1 MSSKGSKIVSFTKGV
16 SEEAEAGLYT
26 HEQVAEPGVPQA
38 LSTGSFPR
46 KGFEA
51 RDARDELVAE
61 KMQMM
66 DPVTGMSRFGQVT
79 ATDSDF
85 KWLQKKRESEAY
97 ANLDRWIGKN
107 FHKADLPTRK
117 WLQETFPDYY
127 ESRERIMVE
136 RAKLALRIKLL
147 KLRGAKNE
155 QDLLLQWGLQTG
167 RIKLDEDWDVIG
179 PYKDTGAAVDMDVQR
194 ARYKDGLFSFRRY
207 ASEDERAGAA
217 ALAAG
222 EASAANIA
230 ARIPK
235 RGAQG
240 SANPFQTNDNSEAG
254 FQPWGASFPGTEVPH
269 VGRYPAFL
277 ANVLQPL
284 LA

>member
-1 MSSKGSKIVSFTKGV
+1 MSAKGSKIVSFTKGV

-26 HEQVAEPGVPQA
+26 HAQVAEPGVPQA

-61 KMQMM
+61 KQQYMNQG
-66 DPVTGMSRFGQVT
+66 TGMSPFGQVV
-79 ATDSDF
+79 ATDADF
-85 KWLQKKRESEAY
+85 KWLQKKRETEAY
-97 ANLDRWIGKN
+97 ANLDKWIGTN

-179 PYKDTGAAVDMDVQR
+179 PYKDTGAAVDQGQQD
-194 ARYKDGLFSFRRY
+194 ARYKNGLFSFRRY
-207 ASEDERAGAA
+207 VSEKERTENAEFAPGAGI
-217 ALAAG
+217 G
-222 EASAANIA
+222 
-230 ARIPK
+230 R
-235 RGAQG
+235 RGPQG
-240 SANPFQTNDNSEAG
+240 SANPFQAPGDFSGAG
-254 FQPWGASFPGTEVPH
+254 FQSWDNSFPGAMVPQTN
-269 VGRYPAFL
+269 RYPAFL
-277 ANVLQPL
+277 RNVLSPL

>member
-1 MSSKGSKIVSFTKGV
+1 MSTKGSKIVSFTKGV

-26 HEQVAEPGVPQA
+26 HAQAAEPGVPQG

-51 RDARDELVAE
+51 RDSRDELVAE
-61 KMQMM
+61 KKQFM
-66 DPVTGMSRFGQVT
+66 DANGMSPFGQVV
-79 ATDSDF
+79 ATDADF
-85 KWLQKKRESEAY
+85 KWLQKKRETEAY
-97 ANLDRWIGKN
+97 ANLDKWIGTN

-167 RIKLDEDWDVIG
+167 RIKLDNDWDVVG
-179 PYKDTGAAVDMDVQR
+179 PYKDTGAVIPDQNP
-194 ARYKDGLFSFRRY
+194 RYKNGLFSFKRY
-207 ASEDERAGAA
+207 VSEDERIANAG
-217 ALAAG
+217 LAAG
-222 EASAANIA
+222 EGIGQ
-230 ARIPK
+230 
-235 RGAQG
+235 RGLQG
-240 SANPFQTNDNSEAG
+240 SANPFEVPGAAGQTEAG
-254 FQPWGASFPGTEVPH
+254 FQPFGSSFPGAAVPTA
-269 VGRYPAFL
+269 GRYPAFL
-277 ANVLQPL
+277 RNIIEPQ